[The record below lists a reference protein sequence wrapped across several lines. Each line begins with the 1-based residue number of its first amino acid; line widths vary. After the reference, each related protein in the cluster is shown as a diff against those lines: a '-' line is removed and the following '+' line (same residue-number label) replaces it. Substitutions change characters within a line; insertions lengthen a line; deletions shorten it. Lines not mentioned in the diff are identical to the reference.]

1 MCLAVPMRVLETK
14 GEEAVVEL
22 GGVRRTIHLALL
34 SAEDLQPG
42 DYLIVHAGF
51 AIQKLDKKEAEET
64 LKLFE
69 EMARI
74 Q

>member
-1 MCLAVPMRVLETK
+1 MCLAVPMRLVETK

-22 GGVRRTIHLALL
+22 GGVKRTIHLALL
-34 SAEDLQPG
+34 SAEDLHPG